1 MKNRDQLVI
10 SLIDGSNQDSQ
21 LTITNNTI
29 YNAINYNVVKFCH
42 VFKMPTTFKIKQNNS
57 DVDFLSSGSEKLTRI
72 RG

>member
-1 MKNRDQLVI
+1 MQLI
-10 SLIDGSNQDSQ
+10 IMWLS
-21 LTITNNTI
+21 
-29 YNAINYNVVKFCH
+29 FCH